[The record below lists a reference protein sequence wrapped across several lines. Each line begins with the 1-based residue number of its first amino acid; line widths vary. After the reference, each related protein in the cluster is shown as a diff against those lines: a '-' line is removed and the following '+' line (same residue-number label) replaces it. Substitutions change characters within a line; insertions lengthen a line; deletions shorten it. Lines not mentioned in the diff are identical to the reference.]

1 MTIVDFLSHP
11 DETTFTSQSS
21 PWLPSARARRIEDL
35 MSETTTAPP
44 ARQPVLGLPDP
55 GERVPQLA
63 GPTVALWVSTLA
75 LFGVEAYGVLAGDWT
90 RWATIPMGAAV
101 TFLMFSVLHEA
112 THHAVSTN
120 TRLN

>member
-1 MTIVDFLSHP
+1 
-11 DETTFTSQSS
+11 
-21 PWLPSARARRIEDL
+21 

-44 ARQPVLGLPDP
+44 SRQPVLGLPDP

-120 TRLN
+120 TRLNNLFGHLSVPFVTPYAIFGL